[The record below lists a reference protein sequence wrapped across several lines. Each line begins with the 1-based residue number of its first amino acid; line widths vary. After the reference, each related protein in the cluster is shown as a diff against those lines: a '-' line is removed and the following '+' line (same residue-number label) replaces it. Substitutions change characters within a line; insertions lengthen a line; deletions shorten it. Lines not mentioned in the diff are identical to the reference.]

1 MTPRSILKSNLR
13 TIRAEMDWNQA
24 QMAFS
29 CGVGRSTY
37 SGWENTSG
45 GIPDVD
51 QLQAIAD
58 RFRIGA
64 DLLLGCE
71 LRLLPVNK
79 RREIMR
85 GGYVGRQMAH
95 YVQMAQEQCA
105 P

>member
-1 MTPRSILKSNLR
+1 MTPRETLKKNLR
-13 TIRAEMDWNQA
+13 CIRAEQGWSQE

-29 CGVGRSTY
+29 CGVVRSTY

-64 DLLLGCE
+64 DILLGCD
-71 LRLLPVNK
+71 LSLLPVSK
-79 RREIMR
+79 RREVLR
-85 GGYVGRQMAH
+85 GAYLARQMGH
-95 YVQMAQEQCA
+95 YIVMAAEGRE
-105 P
+105 